1 MAMIECIDFV
11 MQPLMWGLT
20 AVYRILTSAGAF
32 PIYLFMFFIG
42 VSLRLILKPIIGEAT
57 GKGTG
62 EKRQKSNKKSASKD

>member
-1 MAMIECIDFV
+1 MGMIECIDFV

-20 AVYRILTSAGAF
+20 AVYRLLTSAGAF

-57 GKGTG
+57 GSGAETRRNRG
-62 EKRQKSNKKSASKD
+62 QKKSTSND